1 VVVAVVMDKI
11 VVIIELVIMVV
22 AVVELDHLTRHFQIE
37 QQEQQVKDMMVVFQ
51 LNRDLVEVVE
61 VEVLVLK
68 ALILQVVVCLLVIL
82 LVELDSQIVLQ
93 DHLSHMQRVVIAK
106 ELVDL
111 HQLEQMVREKE
122 ALVDIVMDLPQQ
134 VRTVVMELLL

>member
-1 VVVAVVMDKI
+1 MVAVVMDKI

-22 AVVELDHLTRHFQIE
+22 AVVDLDHLTRHFQIE

-51 LNRDLVEVVE
+51 LNRDLVEVVL

-68 ALILQVVVCLLVIL
+68 VLTLQVVVCLLVIL

-93 DHLSHMQRVVIAK
+93 DH
-106 ELVDL
+106 
-111 HQLEQMVREKE
+111 
-122 ALVDIVMDLPQQ
+122 P
-134 VRTVVMELLL
+134 

>member
-11 VVIIELVIMVV
+11 MVLLEVVVMVV
-22 AVVELDHLTRHFQIE
+22 AVVDLDHLTSHSQVE
-37 QQEQQVKDMMVVFQ
+37 HQEQQVKGMMVVFQ
-51 LNRDLVEVVE
+51 LNRDLVEVVL

-68 ALILQVVVCLLVIL
+68 VLILQVVVCLLVTL
-82 LVELDSQIVLQ
+82 LVELDLQIVLQ

-122 ALVDIVMDLPQQ
+122 ALVDIVMDLPHKE
-134 VRTVVMELLL
+134 RMVVMELLL